1 MSCVVIFGGIGF
13 IGLSYAEKALKDPH
27 IKKIFIFDIKSIED
41 NSNYSKANLEQ
52 NNKIHYVRG
61 DVRRPIS
68 DFTHGEKVSL
78 IINLAAIH
86 REPGHRLEEYYET
99 NILGAENV
107 CEFAEKV
114 KCNKIIFSSSIAP
127 YGPSEKIKDELSL
140 PCPVTPYGNSK
151 LIAEKIHL
159 IWFEKNAKSKILQIV
174 RPGIVYGSG
183 EGGNMTRLV
192 KAIEKR
198 IFFYTANKNT
208 RKAGVYID
216 ELLNM
221 IRWVLSNQIKGKLD
235 SKVLYNATYWPN
247 PSINDYAKTISKVLK
262 IKPPVLNLPFFL
274 LSMIACGLELISK
287 LFKLNNVISP
297 VRIRKLTKSN
307 LIKPSFLLRNKYKFK
322 YTLHQAFSH
331 WKNKNKEDWK

>member
-1 MSCVVIFGGIGF
+1 MSCVVIFGGAGF
-13 IGLSYAEKALKDPH
+13 IGSSYAEKASKDSL
-27 IKKIFIFDIKSIED
+27 IKKIFLFDIKLIADS
-41 NSNYSKANLEQ
+41 SNYIKANLEQ

-61 DVRRPIS
+61 DVRKHIS

-78 IINLAAIH
+78 IVNFAAIH
-86 REPGHRLEEYYET
+86 REPGHKLEEYYET

-151 LIAEKIHL
+151 LIAEKIHS
-159 IWFEKNAKSKILQIV
+159 IWFEKNSKSKILQIV
-174 RPGIVYGSG
+174 RPGIVYGPG

-192 KAIEKR
+192 KAIEKK
-198 IFFYTANKNT
+198 IFFYTANENT

-235 SKVLYNATYWPN
+235 SRVIYNASYWPN
-247 PSINDYAKTISKVLK
+247 PSIKDYAKTISKILK
-262 IKPPVLNLPFFL
+262 IKPPMLNLPFFL
-274 LSMIACGLELISK
+274 LSMISYGFELISK
-287 LFKLNNVISP
+287 LLKLNNVISP

-307 LIKPSFLLRNKYKFK
+307 LIKPSFLIRNKYKFK